1 VTSRIRVGFVRS
13 TLYATSTSSSPF
25 SVGSRP
31 RSAERSDR
39 GASQPASTSGSDGRL
54 GGACGVGGAPVRS
67 ADAGLGRPLLDTAR
81 IRNFSIIAHI
91 DHGKSTLADRLLER
105 TGTVSKREMS
115 SQFLDD
121 MDLERERGITI
132 KARSVRLGYRARDG
146 QDYVLNLIDTPGHV
160 DFTYEV
166 SRSLAACEGAILVVD
181 ASQGVQAQTMAN
193 VYLALEHDHAI
204 IPVLNKIDLPS
215 ADPELARREIEEAIG
230 LDASGAILASA
241 KEGIGTDEILEAI
254 VHQIPPPR
262 GDAEAPTRA
271 LIFDSWFDP
280 YHGAVVLIR
289 VKDGTLRKGQ
299 RIRLMAVGKEFT
311 VTRLCVLAPR
321 AVEVAE
327 LGPGEVGILS
337 AAIKEVA
344 DTRIGDTVT
353 DAERPAAEP
362 LPGFRPV
369 KPMVFSGLYPAES
382 AQYDALRDAVE
393 KLRLNDS
400 SFSYEPETSLAL
412 GFGFRCG
419 FLGLL
424 HMEIVQERLEREFA
438 LSLIT
443 TAPTVAYRV
452 VQTDGTSLVIDS
464 PAKLPPPMRVEH
476 IEEPYIRATIHL
488 PIEYLGNVLQ
498 LCQDRRGE
506 QKELKIIAETRAM
519 LIYELPLTEVVLD
532 FYDKLKSLTRGYAS
546 MDYEYLDFRPSNLV
560 KLDVLING
568 DPMDAL
574 SVIVHRD
581 NAFVRGRD
589 LCQRLRGL
597 IPRQMFEVVIQAAIG
612 AKVIAR
618 ETVKA
623 MRKNVTA
630 KCYGGDITRK
640 RKLLERQKEGKKRMK
655 QVGRVEIPQEAF
667 LAVLKGGE

>member
-1 VTSRIRVGFVRS
+1 
-13 TLYATSTSSSPF
+13 
-25 SVGSRP
+25 
-31 RSAERSDR
+31 
-39 GASQPASTSGSDGRL
+39 
-54 GGACGVGGAPVRS
+54 
-67 ADAGLGRPLLDTAR
+67 
-81 IRNFSIIAHI
+81 
-91 DHGKSTLADRLLER
+91 
-105 TGTVSKREMS
+105 MS

-132 KARSVRLGYRARDG
+132 KARSVRLSYRASDG
-146 QDYVLNLIDTPGHV
+146 RDYVLNLIDTPGHV

-166 SRSLAACEGAILVVD
+166 SRSLAACEGAVLVVD

-215 ADPELARREIEEAIG
+215 AEPERVRHEIEETIG
-230 LDASGAILASA
+230 LDASDAILASA
-241 KEGIGTDEILEAI
+241 KEGVGTDEILEAI
-254 VHQIPPPR
+254 VQRIPPPS
-262 GDAEAPTRA
+262 GDAAAPTRA

-280 YHGAVVLIR
+280 YHGAVVLVR
-289 VKDGTLRKGQ
+289 VVDGALRKGQ

-311 VTRLCVLAPR
+311 LTRLCVLAPR
-321 AVEVAE
+321 ALEVAE

-369 KPMVFSGLYPAES
+369 KPMVFSGLYPADS
-382 AQYDALRDAVE
+382 ADYDALRDAVE
-393 KLRLNDS
+393 KLRLNDG

-424 HMEIVQERLEREFA
+424 HMEIIQERLEREFGLA
-438 LSLIT
+438 LIT
-443 TAPTVAYRV
+443 TAPTVAYKV
-452 VQTDGTSLVIDS
+452 VQTDGQAIVIDS
-464 PAKLPPPMRVEH
+464 PAKLPPPLQVDH

-488 PIEYLGNVLQ
+488 PTEFLGNVLQ

-506 QKELKIIAETRAM
+506 QTELKIIGETHAM
-519 LIYELPLTEVVLD
+519 VTYELPLAEVVLD
-532 FYDKLKSLTRGYAS
+532 FYDKLKSLTKGYAS

-560 KLDVLING
+560 KLDLLING
-568 DPMDAL
+568 DPVDAL

-581 NAFVRGRD
+581 AAYVRGRD
-589 LCQRLRGL
+589 LCQRLRQL
-597 IPRQMFEVVIQAAIG
+597 IPRQMFEVAIQAAIG

-618 ETVKA
+618 ESVKA
-623 MRKNVTA
+623 LRKNVTA